1 MMCQLLIRLLKPSTT
16 AGVKLNLRKVQISLS
31 EITVSL
37 IGSHG
42 RAPLQ
47 SELNPKGDN
56 G

>member
-16 AGVKLNLRKVQISLS
+16 VGVKLNLRKVQIRLS

-42 RAPLQ
+42 RAPLPERIK
-47 SELNPKGDN
+47 S
-56 G
+56 